1 MSCLLRDA
9 KGQLQAHPDLKWYGG
24 QQLCEDFTTA
34 NDLPSSGCFDISFVD
49 DCAFGIHGKSNQQV
63 EAGIQAVV
71 EAMTVASKRR
81 GLIINFEQGKTEV
94 LWHIVGKGSKS
105 KKMSIAADE
114 SQLKWHTDQGHF
126 ALRVSHAYKHLGTWI
141 QAGNVHGKEIQQ
153 RSALAR
159 ST

>member
-1 MSCLLRDA
+1 MVMSCLLRDA

-105 KKMSIAADE
+105 KKMSIAAE
-114 SQLKWHTDQGHF
+114 GSQLKWHTDQGPF
-126 ALRVSHAYKHLGTWI
+126 AL
-141 QAGNVHGKEIQQ
+141 
-153 RSALAR
+153 
-159 ST
+159 